1 MVLALL
7 TNPKKLLFGLITIGI
22 IVAVTAY
29 AVSKVPAVSGLLAGT
44 ALAGMAAS
52 AFGGFGDRI
61 RGGGGGGLLGGLGD
75 MFSRDKKDNGKDGK
89 GAADG
94 AADDKS
100 KNKGGKDG
108 GSNNTQPKN
117 NNAGN
122 KPRKRPVP
130 KPPTRRRPTFGIG
143 RRRRRF

>member
-7 TNPKKLLFGLITIGI
+7 SNPKKLLFGLIGIGI
-22 IVAVTAY
+22 IVAVVAY
-29 AVSKVPAVSGLLAGT
+29 VVSKAPAVSGLLAGT

-52 AFGGFGDRI
+52 AFGGFGG

-75 MFSRDKKDNGKDGK
+75 MFSRNKKDKDGK

-100 KNKGGKDG
+100 RNGKDG
-108 GSNNTQPKN
+108 GSNNTHPK
-117 NNAGN
+117 NAGN
-122 KPRKRPVP
+122 KPRKRPVI
-130 KPPTRRRPTFGIG
+130 KPSTKHSKPTFSIG
-143 RRRRRF
+143 RRRRRRF